1 MSNYLRN
8 NDDATTRET
17 ISPFRRRRLWLATG
31 VVGLTG
37 AVSLAGVAYATTGAT
52 GPHRLADVKWSTA
65 QQLNDGEHGDEAA
78 GDEHGK
84 GEYGE
89 DEHGKDG
96 KEGRDQGEWGQGHG
110 EWGPEGDHGKAR
122 EVPCDDDALVD
133 AIELANRDH
142 GGTLKL
148 AEKCTYELDVKD
160 RKIGG
165 ALPEIKQDVTIKGNG
180 STITR
185 DAEDSFRIFRVVDGG
200 ALTLKDLTIS
210 GGNASEFKYPVEAE
224 MVAPAAANGTAAL
237 PAPAAAP
244 AQPAVAGAAATTAAQ
259 SATAPAL
266 VAPAAPAAV
275 KAAPVT
281 ATATTAQATAA
292 QATTAQ
298 ATAQATAAQATTA
311 KAATTTAATT
321 TATTA
326 AGEDRE
332 GDGDGG
338 ALLVERGGSAHLSNV
353 KLADN
358 NAEHNG
364 GAVANFGRVWLEDSK
379 VVNNHAQGDGGGVF
393 NRGILKVEE
402 TKVDDNTAGGN
413 GGGIANGSG
422 LSGKHGADASELKS
436 YVPSGKHDEA
446 GTVEIIGSDHGKDGG
461 KDGEKSSLSNNH
473 AGKNGGGLFSSGG
486 YVTVSFT
493 AITGNTAC
501 ENGGGIYAENTDL
514 DVDHAVIAKNHAD
527 GDGGG
532 VVTTGGKHWG
542 YPSTKDEGSATIAD
556 SVIVD
561 NTANRFGGGIYNGQ
575 WLIKIED
582 GFLTTPQD
590 EDDNAALT
598 LRNTVIKGNTA
609 LNGGGIFNNKAK
621 ITLTKTHVTENT
633 ATDTAKLHRVA
644 GGVLN
649 HEGHVK
655 LDDESLISNN
665 DPTNCANT
673 VEDCFN

>member
-8 NDDATTRET
+8 NNDATTRET
-17 ISPFRRRRLWLATG
+17 SSPLRRRRLWLATG

-37 AVSLAGVAYATTGAT
+37 AVSLAGVAYATTGVT

-65 QQLNDGEHGDEAA
+65 QQLNDGDHGGEATE
-78 GDEHGK
+78 DEHGK
-84 GEYGE
+84 

-96 KEGRDQGEWGQGHG
+96 KDEHGQEGRDRGEWGQDRG
-110 EWGPEGDHGKAR
+110 EWGGEDEHGKAR

-133 AIELANRDH
+133 ALELTNRDH

-148 AEKCTYELDVKD
+148 AENCTYELGVKD
-160 RKIGG
+160 RKVGG
-165 ALPEIKQDVTIKGNG
+165 GLPEITQDVTIKGNG
-180 STITR
+180 STIKR
-185 DAEDSFRIFRVVDGG
+185 DAEDTFRIFRVADGG
-200 ALTLKDLTIS
+200 HLTLKDLTVK
-210 GGNASEFKYPVEAE
+210 GGNASGFKYPGGPAS
-224 MVAPAAANGTAAL
+224 VAPSAANGSATL
-237 PAPAAAP
+237 PAPVAP
-244 AQPAVAGAAATTAAQ
+244 AQPAVAGASAATAAQ
-259 SATAPAL
+259 SATAPAQPAPVAAQ
-266 VAPAAPAAV
+266 VAP
-275 KAAPVT
+275 
-281 ATATTAQATAA
+281 A
-292 QATTAQ
+292 QATTASVTAPAQ
-298 ATAQATAAQATTA
+298 AATAGAAQAA
-311 KAATTTAATT
+311 PVAAQAATTAATGT
-321 TATTA
+321 TVSGPAD
-326 AGEDRE
+326 EEEKRNE
-332 GDGDGG
+332 GDGG

-353 KLADN
+353 KLTDN

-364 GAVANFGRVWLEDSK
+364 GAVANYGRVWLEDSK

-422 LSGKHGADASELKS
+422 LAGKHGADAAELKS

-446 GTVEIIGSDHGKDGG
+446 GTVEIIGSDHGKNGG
-461 KDGEKSSLSNNH
+461 KEGENSSLSDNR
-473 AGKNGGGLFSSGG
+473 AGRNGGGLFSSGG

-493 AITGNTAC
+493 HITGNTAC

-514 DVDHAVIAKNHAD
+514 DLDKVVVANNHAD

-542 YPSTKDEGSATIAD
+542 YPNTKDQGSATIAD

-561 NTANRFGGGIYNGQ
+561 NTANRFGGGIYNGE
-575 WLIKIED
+575 WLVKIED
-582 GFLTTPQD
+582 GFLTRDHD

-609 LNGGGIFNNKAK
+609 LNGGGIFNNKAT
-621 ITLTKTHVTENT
+621 ITLTKTHVTKNT
-633 ATDTAKLHRVA
+633 ATDTSKLHRVA
-644 GGVLN
+644 GGILN
-649 HEGHVK
+649 NEGHVK
-655 LDDESLISNN
+655 LDDESLISDN

-673 VEDCFN
+673 VKDCFN